1 MIYNHLASVSI
12 GLPLGRRR
20 EREEKMQPAFGSASP
35 AHLPPRNS
43 QTFLRQKRKK
53 HDDTSFAGG
62 RAMMSSESFFF
73 LLHPM
78 GLGSTFWAREGGPP
92 GSPSM
97 PIFLLLPKVHQF
109 RSNSSL
115 DMPQSRNT
123 MAPLPSK
130 DFKVGF

>member
-20 EREEKMQPAFGSASP
+20 KNAAQPAFGSASP

-43 QTFLRQKRKK
+43 QTFLRQKRKRNMMT
-53 HDDTSFAGG
+53 HRLRG

-92 GSPSM
+92 GSPSL